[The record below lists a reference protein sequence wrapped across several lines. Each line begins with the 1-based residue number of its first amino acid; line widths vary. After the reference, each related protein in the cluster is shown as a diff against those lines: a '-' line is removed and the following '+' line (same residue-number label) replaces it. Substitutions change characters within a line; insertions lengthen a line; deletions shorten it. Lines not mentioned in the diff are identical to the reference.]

1 MAVTI
6 YHNPRCSKSR
16 QTLQLLRDRG
26 IEPEI
31 VDYLKTPP
39 SADEIDAVLS
49 KLGLKPRAA
58 MRGKEA
64 AYREAGMADESLSR
78 RALIDL
84 MAANPIVI
92 ERPIVVSGARAA
104 PARLSRH
111 GHGLR
116 GALRPTGQERRAA
129 RCGASGKR
137 CDAHCRPE
145 SAALRVASRR
155 PPAASRASTVVP
167 ATLFGPLLA
176 DRTPGRDAGRDRGE
190 KSGLCRPPEN
200 VLSIL

>member
-31 VDYLKTPP
+31 VEYLKTPP
-39 SADEIDAVLS
+39 STDEIDAVLS
-49 KLGLKPRAA
+49 KLGLKPRTA

>member
-31 VDYLKTPP
+31 VEYLKTPP
-39 SADEIDAVLS
+39 STDEIDAVLS

-145 SAALRVASRR
+145 SAALRVAPRR

-190 KSGLCRPPEN
+190 NSGLCRPPEN

>member
-49 KLGLKPRAA
+49 KLGLEPRAA

-84 MAANPIVI
+84 MAAHPIVI

-145 SAALRVASRR
+145 SAALRVAPRR

>member
-39 SADEIDAVLS
+39 STDEIDAVLS
-49 KLGLKPRAA
+49 KLRLEPRAA